1 MKKRQ
6 SYWVLFVALLF
17 SGSMSAKVN
26 NYVGGYAN
34 LGEWTLLPSQ
44 SQYGPSFGVAGGL
57 GFLYELQVGPAAKTT
72 RFLFDVGVGAQGGMT
87 AFMQSGNQEAVLSGQ
102 RDLQGDPFDY
112 VYSLRNRRDRYN
124 GIAVNVPLMI
134 GVQHKKFYMLAGIK
148 LYAHVFTKTHSYATL
163 NTFGRYEDIPDLGN
177 MPEYQ
182 FFTDLSISGGVQT
195 KWNLDIDA
203 SFEIGGRLGEVVDAV
218 GFDVPKRKIEYRLA
232 GFVDYGLLDLHKAGT
247 VQPLVTPTTY
257 DANDPSS
264 PTYVYNNTN
273 MVDGVV
279 LNDVMSTDGFA
290 KAVNNLVVGLK
301 FTILFQLPEPG
312 TCVICRDAYKKS
324 TPRYGG
330 RRGMKYEE

>member
-1 MKKRQ
+1 M
-6 SYWVLFVALLF
+6 VTPIL
-17 SGSMSAKVN
+17 VN
-26 NYVGGYAN
+26 GRCCPRRAN
-34 LGEWTLLPSQ
+34 TDRVSVWPVVS
-44 SQYGPSFGVAGGL
+44 
-57 GFLYELQVGPAAKTT
+57 
-72 RFLFDVGVGAQGGMT
+72 GMT

-163 NTFGRYEDIPDLGN
+163 NTFGRYEDIPDLCN

-232 GFVDYGLLDLHKAGT
+232 GFVDYGLLDL
-247 VQPLVTPTTY
+247 Q
-257 DANDPSS
+257 
-264 PTYVYNNTN
+264 TYVYNNTN